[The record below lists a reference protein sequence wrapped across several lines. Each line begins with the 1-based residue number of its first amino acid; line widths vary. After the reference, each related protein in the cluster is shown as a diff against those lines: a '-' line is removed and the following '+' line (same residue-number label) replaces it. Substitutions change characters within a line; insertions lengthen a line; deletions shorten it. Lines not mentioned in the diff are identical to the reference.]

1 MQSFRRYLLLFAATM
16 CTAYG
21 YSDSATSVSQ
31 SDITDEDLKAMRD
44 YMNSKKNVTVKD
56 LGGGLTISGEV
67 RVEFQNAHEKLN
79 GEQLRGVRRRTF
91 ANSKEKSEATRSY
104 DIELNLLL
112 DYRADRTWASVK
124 LEFDH
129 AAGITTGTETG
140 VDLERAYFGARAVQ
154 GDSYVFDIEIGRR
167 GLGQPFDSK
176 VQFDSRF
183 DGILVKYDQAIEAV
197 GDFYT
202 HVGAFVINER
212 VDHYGYV
219 GELGLLNIAKSGFYT
234 KYSLI
239 DWDTKDLDRRHR
251 RRFREGE
258 TDRDRERRLARD
270 TNRDLNRLYDYFV
283 SQFLVGYR
291 FVPVKFQKSVLL
303 YAAILVN
310 HAARRHDY
318 THDKKLNMG
327 GYAGFTLGTARKQG
341 DWALDVNYQIIQAQA
356 IPSFDVS
363 GIGLR
368 NISREGLTTNSNTSG
383 PATLRR
389 LPFGNTNYQGYI
401 LELGYL
407 FTDNL
412 LIQQSWQ
419 QSFSLNNDIG
429 VAQFGN
435 ARTFNQYELEFIYA
449 F

>member
-67 RVEFQNAHEKLN
+67 RTEFQNAHEKLN
-79 GEQLRGVRRRTF
+79 GEELRGVRRRSF
-91 ANSKEKSEATRSY
+91 ANPREKSEATRSF

-183 DGILVKYDQAIEAV
+183 DGILLKYDQAIEAV

-239 DWDTKDLDRRHR
+239 DWDTKDLDKKHR
-251 RRFREGE
+251 RGSV
-258 TDRDRERRLARD
+258 RDQNLIYE
-270 TNRDLNRLYDYFV
+270 YFV

-291 FVPVKFQKSVLL
+291 FVPVKFQKTVLL
-303 YAAILVN
+303 YAAVLVN
-310 HAARRHDY
+310 HAARRHDF
-318 THDKKLNMG
+318 TDDKKLNMG

-341 DWALDVNYQIIQAQA
+341 DWALDVNYQILQAQSV
-356 IPSFDVS
+356 PSFDVS

-368 NISREGLTTNSNTSG
+368 NISRQGLTTNSNTSG

-429 VAQFGN
+429 VEQFGR
-435 ARTFNQYELEFIYA
+435 ARTFNQYELEFIYT